1 MLFYLEITKNKAMII
16 YVEFENRISFQQP
29 LNLIIN
35 IMNRD
40 ILKNKAEFSSIIL
53 LHLTQYYDYNSLC
66 GKEIL

>member
-1 MLFYLEITKNKAMII
+1 MII

-40 ILKNKAEFSSIIL
+40 ILKNKAEFPSIIL
-53 LHLTQYYDYNSLC
+53 QHLTQYYDYNFLC